1 MLTTTH
7 LNLWSWLQDADY
19 DVWLYLYNNYLLPVL
34 NAKKMHR
41 EIHRPL
47 QFKRMFKNLQKGQF
61 KPGLTRESRSY
72 CRYLAGKYTIDV
84 SSLFAGIMD
93 ENHSQQLY
101 LCGIPLQT
109 WSPQNAW
116 EQQKPHQ
123 CYLDHTRGGKE
134 TCIDQCDKLDI
145 HYRKSWTKGKIVTQ
159 MLAHEDNCY
168 D

>member
-47 QFKRMFKNLQKGQF
+47 QFKRMFKNLTAGCN
-61 KPGLTRESRSY
+61 LWERESRSY
-72 CRYLAGKYTIDV
+72 CRYLAGKYSI
-84 SSLFAGIMD
+84 SASPMD
-93 ENHSQQLY
+93 EKKSQQLY

-109 WSPQNAW
+109 WSPQHTW

-123 CYLDHTRGGKE
+123 CFLDHNRGGKE
-134 TCIDQCDKLDI
+134 TCIDQCEKLDI

-168 D
+168 ITD

>member
-7 LNLWSWLQDADY
+7 LNLLSWLQDADY
-19 DVWLYLYNNYLLPVL
+19 DVWLYLYNNYLVHVV
-34 NAKKMHR
+34 NARSMKA

-47 QFKRMFKNLQKGQF
+47 QFNRMFKDLQ
-61 KPGLTRESRSY
+61 R
-72 CRYLAGKYTIDV
+72 
-84 SSLFAGIMD
+84 M
-93 ENHSQQLY
+93 
-101 LCGIPLQT
+101 PLQT

-123 CYLDHTRGGKE
+123 CFLESNQGSKE
-134 TCIDQCDKLDI
+134 ICIDKCKELDI
-145 HYRKSWTKGKIVTQ
+145 HHRKSWTKGKIVTQ

>member
-7 LNLWSWLQDADY
+7 LNLLSWLQDADY
-19 DVWLYLYNNYLLPVL
+19 DVWLYLYNNYLVHVV
-34 NAKKMHR
+34 NARSMKA

-47 QFKRMFKNLQKGQF
+47 QFKRMFKDLQRGSCHRDTW
-61 KPGLTRESRSY
+61 LRESRSY
-72 CRYLAGKYTIDV
+72 CRYLRGRYSISA
-84 SSLFAGIMD
+84 SCMD
-93 ENHSQQLY
+93 ENQSQQLY
-101 LCGIPLQT
+101 LCGMPLQT

-123 CYLDHTRGGKE
+123 CFLDHNRGSKE
-134 TCIDQCDKLDI
+134 TCIDQCEKLDI